1 MSCIVQLR
9 GLNASGK
16 TTAMRQ
22 FAEKNNLAEKHI
34 DVTGIQTW
42 VMVNGKTAVIG
53 RYPKSS
59 NFGGCDSCI
68 KGKQHLFNTIQK
80 LIENGYR
87 TIAFEGF
94 LFSGST
100 KLALEINDLAKRNG
114 YDYIAVL
121 MNLRYET
128 ELNRLFSRNG
138 GKEINLKSFDGGR
151 RGVYK
156 SNDEISKRGVRT
168 YIADAENT
176 PKEEMWKIVQSAIES
191 INT

>member
-1 MSCIVQLR
+1 MPCIVQLR

-22 FAEKNNLAEKHI
+22 FAEKNNLAEKQI

-42 VMVNGKTAVIG
+42 VMVNEKTAVIG
-53 RYPKSS
+53 RYPKTS

-68 KGKQHLFNTIQK
+68 KGKQHLLSTIQT
-80 LIENGYR
+80 LIENGYS

-100 KLALEINDLAKRNG
+100 KLALEINDLAKHNG

-138 GKEINLKSFDGGR
+138 GKEINLKSFDSGR

-156 SNDEISKRGVRT
+156 SHDELCKHGVKT
-168 YIADAENT
+168 FVADSEKT
-176 PKEEMWKIVQSAIES
+176 SREEMWKIVQSAIES